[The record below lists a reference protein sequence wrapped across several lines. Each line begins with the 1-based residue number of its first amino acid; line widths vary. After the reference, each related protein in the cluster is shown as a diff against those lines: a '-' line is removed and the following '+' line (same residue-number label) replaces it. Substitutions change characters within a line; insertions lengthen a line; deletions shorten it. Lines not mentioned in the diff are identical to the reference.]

1 MSPSSQRCYVDR
13 QWTHALGIALEAR
26 NIDKVVEIYTR
37 CDDLDEKLAALKYGL
52 SACTTVVTNKKFRN
66 AALKVIAE
74 QVKGLPPSHMDYASR
89 CMCDHL
95 LGNSED
101 VWKLIHALLKQGGD
115 STLMALQ
122 LCFDLVDTGDQHFVA
137 AVAKGIE
144 GIAGEMVGDLKDGY
158 DKCMRIMLGGFAG
171 ELELAFLY
179 KESDSDPLIIK
190 NLKKSLEEKVS
201 SDPTGREGNYG
212 EDLGMLRMA
221 RDGTGWHGWRTEGT
235 DGT

>member
-1 MSPSSQRCYVDR
+1 
-13 QWTHALGIALEAR
+13 
-26 NIDKVVEIYTR
+26 
-37 CDDLDEKLAALKYGL
+37 
-52 SACTTVVTNKKFRN
+52 VTNKKFRN

-74 QVKGLPPSHMDYASR
+74 QIKGLPPSHMDYASR

-101 VWKLIHALLKQGGD
+101 VWKLIHALLKEGGD
-115 STLMALQ
+115 STLMAFQ

-144 GIAGEMVGDLKDGY
+144 GMVGEMVGDLKDGY

-201 SDPTGREGNYG
+201 EMTCRAGSSRQGRQ
-212 EDLGMLRMA
+212 
-221 RDGTGWHGWRTEGT
+221 
-235 DGT
+235 